1 MSGHI
6 FHPGHAELHGIT
18 VVLETTGS
26 RTYVGRFDSQ
36 DERGIHMLDVGVFD
50 EKGENAAELSKDEYI
65 RRSAKFGIRSEH
77 KHLVVPSSE
86 VARITPLGE
95 VL

>member
-18 VVLETTGS
+18 VVVETNGS
-26 RTYVGRFDSQ
+26 RTYVGRYDSQ
-36 DERGIHMLDVGVFD
+36 DEQGVHMLDVGIHD
-50 EKGENAAELSKDEYI
+50 ETAAELSKDEYI
-65 RRSAKFGIRSEH
+65 RRSAKFGIRSEL
-77 KHLVVPSSE
+77 KHLIVPSAE
-86 VARITPLGE
+86 VARVTRLGE